1 MCVDSIA
8 HMLAKTSVLH
18 SARCGAHSCLQ
29 RLVAVSV
36 ALAIGATTTICS
48 VVNTVILHPLPFR
61 DPRTLVQVAEKN
73 DKLNLPSFGASV
85 LNFLDWREQAQS
97 FSDLGAVGYNNIT
110 GSGEPE
116 QLSGNHISPALIR
129 VLGVRPDAG
138 RSFTDDE
145 EKPSSAPVAMIGEG
159 LWKRRFGHDL
169 SLVAG
174 GSCSTALPQWW
185 SALSRPGLT

>member
-1 MCVDSIA
+1 M
-8 HMLAKTSVLH
+8 
-18 SARCGAHSCLQ
+18 
-29 RLVAVSV
+29 
-36 ALAIGATTTICS
+36 
-48 VVNTVILHPLPFR
+48 
-61 DPRTLVQVAEKN
+61 QVAEKN
-73 DKLNLPSFGASV
+73 DKLNLPSFGAPV
-85 LNFLDWREQAQS
+85 QNFLDWREQAQS

-116 QLSGNHISPALIR
+116 QLSGNHISLALIR

-159 LWKRRFGHDL
+159 CGSAVSDTICR
-169 SLVAG
+169 SLAAR
-174 GSCSTALPQWW
+174 SCSTALPQWW